1 MRFGGRWGGLLL
13 LNPLGGLVVG
23 AGLGA
28 ASAAVST
35 SLADYGIPD
44 SFIRQLAGT
53 IEPNSSALFI
63 LFRKINADKLL
74 PELAQLQGRV
84 LRTSLSDA
92 DEKRLH
98 RALAEAQE
106 KAA

>member
-1 MRFGGRWGGLLL
+1 VHRVPRPEHRRSGAEQ
-13 LNPLGGLVVG
+13 G

-28 ASAAVST
+28 ASAALST

-44 SFIRQLAGT
+44 DFGRQLGST

-63 LFRKINADKLL
+63 LFRKIDADKLL
-74 PELAQLQGRV
+74 PELARFQGRV
-84 LRTSLSDA
+84 LRTTLSDA
-92 DEKRLH
+92 DEQRL
-98 RALAEAQE
+98 RSALAAAHD